1 MNITVRLAGHVW
13 SGTLVVQEY
22 KNGGPCLSLIDSNDG
37 EPIAVL
43 TVWVPGLKAN
53 EVGIK
58 DYSENSGALHSLVKA
73 NVVHSAHRYQN
84 SGHGIIPICYLSPM
98 ILAYIHEDKQIQAE
112 EDLIQSQQEQFEL
125 NKEHYC
131 DPEHGC

>member
-22 KNGGPCLSLIDSNDG
+22 KNGGH
-37 EPIAVL
+37 V
-43 TVWVPGLKAN
+43 
-53 EVGIK
+53 
-58 DYSENSGALHSLVKA
+58 
-73 NVVHSAHRYQN
+73 
-84 SGHGIIPICYLSPM
+84 IIPICYLSPM

-131 DPEHGC
+131 DPEYGCD